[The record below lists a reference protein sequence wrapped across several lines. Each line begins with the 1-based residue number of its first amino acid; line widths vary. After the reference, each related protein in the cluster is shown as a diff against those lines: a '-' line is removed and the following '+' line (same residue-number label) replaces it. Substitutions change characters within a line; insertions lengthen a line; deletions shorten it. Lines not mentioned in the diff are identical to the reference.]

1 LKNDTIS
8 SKPLL
13 PLNRNQKIAL
23 IGPLV
28 KSQKDNLGF
37 WSFDFDDDSVRLV
50 SLYQGMANKLGGTT
64 TLLYARGCDMANT
77 DTSGF
82 AEAVSVAAQA
92 DVVVMQVGEAR
103 DWSGEAKSKSN
114 IQLPAQQEA
123 LIKAVMRTGKP
134 VVVLI
139 SAGRP
144 LIFNWTADHV
154 PAILYTWWLG
164 IEAGNAMADVLF
176 GDYNPSGK
184 LPMSFPRTE
193 GQIPI
198 YYNYFNTGRPAANDE
213 ERFYVSAYIDLP
225 NSPKYPFGYGLSYST
240 FEYGAMQ
247 MSKTKLRGDEK
258 LIVTVPVTN
267 TSSVPGEEVVQLY
280 IRDLHG
286 SVVRP
291 VKELKHFEKLMIL
304 PGETK
309 RVRFTITT
317 ADLKFY
323 NSQLEHVWE
332 AGEFDIMVGGSSK
345 QVQTKRVE
353 WYK

>member
-1 LKNDTIS
+1 
-8 SKPLL
+8 
-13 PLNRNQKIAL
+13 
-23 IGPLV
+23 
-28 KSQKDNLGF
+28 
-37 WSFDFDDDSVRLV
+37 
-50 SLYQGMANKLGGTT
+50 
-64 TLLYARGCDMANT
+64 
-77 DTSGF
+77 
-82 AEAVSVAAQA
+82 
-92 DVVVMQVGEAR
+92 
-103 DWSGEAKSKSN
+103 
-114 IQLPAQQEA
+114 
-123 LIKAVMRTGKP
+123 
-134 VVVLI
+134 
-139 SAGRP
+139 
-144 LIFNWTADHV
+144 
-154 PAILYTWWLG
+154 
-164 IEAGNAMADVLF
+164 
-176 GDYNPSGK
+176 
-184 LPMSFPRTE
+184 MSFPRIE

-247 MSKTKLRGDEK
+247 MSKTKLKGYEK
-258 LIVTVPVTN
+258 LTVTIPVTN
-267 TSSVPGEEVVQLY
+267 RSNRAGEEVVQLY